1 MALSATIPPGEVDAI
16 CRIVKDSVQELAS
29 VNKPNI
35 SYHVQELKLPVKG
48 LYMKYMYIQL
58 LGCIIYILSG
68 WEYISIIL
76 LPSIS

>member
-1 MALSATIPPGEVDAI
+1 MALSATIHPGKVDAI
-16 CRIVKDSVQELAS
+16 CRIVKDSVQEITS

-58 LGCIIYILSG
+58 LGCIKYILSG

-76 LPSIS
+76 PPSIS